1 MSELLTITS
10 ASGKQASHLIP
21 HLYQKQ
27 HFKLRL
33 VVRSQRSKDRLSQQY
48 PEAEVTTADLSLPA
62 DCDRILDG
70 ATAVYYI
77 GPIGVHETQMGYH
90 MIDASVKQL
99 QNGNFKHFVFSSV
112 LNTQLRKLLN
122 HDGKRYVE
130 EYLMESDLN
139 YTILSPSNF
148 MDQFNVPK
156 IAETGTWSAPW
167 NPEQPFAQTALC
179 DLGEAGAKVL
189 FEREKHYFAQ
199 YQIVSTLPKPYLCM
213 IEEIERQLGRKIE
226 VKRLSH
232 DEAFKTFVPMAAG
245 EDASPAEKEILE
257 RLVFHYNRHSLKGN
271 PNTLR
276 WLLGREPTDHAAFVR
291 MGLEKAKQ

>member
-1 MSELLTITS
+1 MAEILTVTC
-10 ASGKQASHLIP
+10 ASGKQASHLLP
-21 HLYQKQ
+21 HLYQK
-27 HFKLRL
+27 HRFKLRL
-33 VVRSQRSKDRLSQQY
+33 VVRSESSKNRISKQY
-48 PEAEVTTADLSLPA
+48 SDAEVVIADLNLPA
-62 DCDRILDG
+62 DCDRILNG

-99 QNGNFKHFVFSSV
+99 KNGTFKHFVFSSV

-156 IAETGTWSAPW
+156 IAESGTWSAPW
-167 NPEQPFAQTALC
+167 NPEQPFAQTALH

-189 FEREKHYFAQ
+189 VEREKHYFAQ
-199 YQIVSTLPKPYLCM
+199 YQIVSTLPKPYMYM

-232 DEAFKTFVPMAAG
+232 DEAFKTFVPMAVG
-245 EDASPAEKEILE
+245 KDASPAEKEILE

-276 WLLGREPTDHAAFVR
+276 WLLEREPTDHAAFVR
-291 MGLEKAKQ
+291 MGLEQIKQ